1 MSWLITG
8 GSGQLGIA
16 VSQELDKLGIAF
28 DAWNSKDL
36 DITQSSTV
44 SEAIKKLSPTVII
57 NCAAWTDV
65 DGAESHENMA
75 AQVNALGA
83 ENVANAARDCGAKLV
98 QISTDYVFSGQN
110 QNPWSVSSDKSPCTA
125 YGRTKAEGEDRV
137 LNLYSESS
145 YILRTAWLY
154 SPWKKNFAKT
164 MLTLALNEKLEVSV
178 VNDQVGQPT
187 SSSDLAKQ
195 IVRMIESNAPVGIY
209 HGTNSG
215 SATWFEF
222 AQTLFEF
229 AGTDVNRVLPVGSDK
244 FPRAAKRPS
253 YSVLDHCE
261 WTKTSIT
268 EMRDWKDALEA
279 TFPKILEEVMKEGGI
294 IA

>member
-16 VSQELDKLGIAF
+16 LSQELDKYGIAF
-28 DAWNSKDL
+28 NAWSSKDL

-44 SEAIKKLSPTVII
+44 SEAIEKLSPKVII

-65 DGAESHENMA
+65 DGAERQENDA
-75 AQVNALGA
+75 AKVNTLGA
-83 ENVANAARDCGAKLV
+83 ENIAFAARSSGAKLV
-98 QISTDYVFSGQN
+98 HISTDYVFSGQSDT
-110 QNPWSVSSDKSPCTA
+110 PWSVTSDKFPNTA
-125 YGRTKAEGEDRV
+125 YGRTKADGEERI
-137 LNLYSESS
+137 LKHYSESS

-164 MLTLALNEKLEVSV
+164 MLNLALSKSPEIGV
-178 VNDQVGQPT
+178 VNDQTGQPT
-187 SSSDLAKQ
+187 SSSDLATQ
-195 IVRMIESNAPVGIY
+195 IIRLVESNAPFGIY

-222 AQTLFEF
+222 AQSLFEM
-229 AGTDVNRVLPVGSDK
+229 AGADVSRVIPIDSEK
-244 FPRAAKRPS
+244 FPRPAKRPS
-253 YSVLDHCE
+253 YSVLDDHE
-261 WTKTSIT
+261 WTKTSIN
-268 EMRDWKDALEA
+268 EMRNWKEALEES
-279 TFPKILEEVMKEGGI
+279 FPKILEEVVKESGK

>member
-16 VSQELDKLGIAF
+16 LSQELDKHGIAF
-28 DAWNSKDL
+28 DAWSSKDL

-44 SEAIKKLSPTVII
+44 SKAIEKLSPKVII

-65 DGAESHENMA
+65 DGAENHENYA
-75 AQVNALGA
+75 ARVNTLGA
-83 ENVANAARDCGAKLV
+83 ENIAFAARSSGARLV
-98 QISTDYVFSGQN
+98 HISTDYVFSGQSDS
-110 QNPWSVSSDKSPCTA
+110 PWRVTSEKFPNTA
-125 YGRTKAEGEDRV
+125 YGRTKAEGEERI
-137 LNLYSESS
+137 LMHYSESS

-164 MLTLALNEKLEVSV
+164 MLNLALSKSSEIGV

-187 SSSDLAKQ
+187 SSSDLATQ
-195 IVRMIESNAPVGIY
+195 IVRLVESNAPVGVY

-222 AQTLFEF
+222 AQSLFDM
-229 AGTDVNRVLPVGSDK
+229 AGADVSRVTPIESEK
-244 FPRAAKRPS
+244 FPRPAKRPS
-253 YSVLDHCE
+253 YSVLDHHE
-261 WTKTSIT
+261 WTKTSIN
-268 EMRDWKDALEA
+268 EMRNWKEALVES
-279 TFPKILEEVMKEGGI
+279 FPRILEEVVKESGK